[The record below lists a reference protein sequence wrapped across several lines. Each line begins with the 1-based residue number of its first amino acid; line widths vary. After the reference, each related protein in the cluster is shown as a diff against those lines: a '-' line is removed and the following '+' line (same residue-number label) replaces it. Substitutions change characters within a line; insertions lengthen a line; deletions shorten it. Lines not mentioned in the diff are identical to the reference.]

1 MVPII
6 IISFNNYKY
15 VDNTIKQLIQINP
28 TLEPFLIIMD
38 NASQDPDTKE
48 YLKNT
53 TVRVIFN
60 SYNNG
65 PWITSSRNTHVF
77 NELPEKF
84 IITDPDFQFNA
95 KMPAN
100 FIEIMLMLSDK
111 YNTDKIGLAI
121 SLENPEKMYQDV
133 YCAGKTIVEWETQL
147 WQNRIK
153 DPEYELYN
161 AAIDTTFC
169 LINKSN
175 ISNLHIR
182 IAGNFTAVHLPFYI
196 ENPILTLDEEYK
208 MYEYSK
214 FSTIS
219 KLVKLKYEKM
229 KNISTDK

>member
-6 IISFNNYKY
+6 IISFNNHKY
-15 VDNTIKQLIQINP
+15 VDNTIKQLLQINP
-28 TLEPFLIIMD
+28 TLAPFLIIMD
-38 NASQDPDTKE
+38 NASGDPDTKE

-60 SYNNG
+60 SDNNG

-77 NELPEKF
+77 NEMPEKF

-100 FIEIMLMLSDK
+100 FIEIILMLSDK
-111 YNTDKIGLAI
+111 YNASKIGFAI
-121 SLENPEKMYQDV
+121 SLENPEKMYQEV
-133 YCAGKTIVEWETQL
+133 YLRDKTIIEWETQF
-147 WQNRIK
+147 WQNRIE
-153 DPEYELYN
+153 DPDYELYH
-161 AAIDTTFC
+161 ASIDTTFC

-175 ISNLHIR
+175 INNLHIR
-182 IAGNFTAVHLPFYI
+182 IAGDFTAVHLPFYI
-196 ENPILTLDEEYK
+196 ENSILTLDEEYK

-229 KNISTDK
+229 KNVGIDK

>member
-15 VDNTIKQLIQINP
+15 VDNTIKQLLQINP
-28 TLEPFLIIMD
+28 ELEPFLIIMD
-38 NASQDPDTKE
+38 NASEDLDTKE

-60 SYNNG
+60 SDNNG
-65 PWITSSRNTHVF
+65 PWIISSRNTHVY
-77 NELPEKF
+77 NEMPEKF

-95 KMPAN
+95 KLPNN
-100 FIEIMLMLSDK
+100 FIQIMLNLSEK
-111 YNTDKIGLAI
+111 YNTGKIGFSI
-121 SLENPEKMYQDV
+121 SLENPEKMYQDI
-133 YCAGKTIVEWETQL
+133 YFQGKTIVEWETQF
-147 WQNRIK
+147 WQNRIE

-175 ISNLHIR
+175 NSNLHIR
-182 IAGNFTAVHLPFYI
+182 IAGDFTAVHLPFYI
-196 ENPILTLDEEYK
+196 ENPILTLDEEYEYSK
-208 MYEYSK
+208 YSK

-219 KLVKLKYEKM
+219 KLIKLKYEKM